1 MMMKQGNA
9 SPESDGKCVEFRVI
23 FISFPVAYRHGII
36 S

>member
-23 FISFPVAYRHGII
+23 FISFPVAYCHGII